1 MPAFLL
7 SWRRRARSSVRTS
20 SNRLTLACEATF
32 GVPQAPVHR
41 RRFLQATGAFAAALG
56 GGMRATRA
64 LADPAL
70 APGMR
75 ATVSA
80 DGLRLR
86 GGPGADQPLVGV
98 LDAGALVDLLGVSA
112 NGGWCRVA
120 SDAGVGHVSA
130 DYLTPTGQASAS
142 AVFDLDLDV
151 RYAPQLSPI
160 WCDPADIEMWLAY
173 HGGRGGATSARL
185 QAAIWDW
192 ETSHNAGF
200 SVDQWDCSPFAVASA
215 AQHWMPDIGFDHFL
229 YDDPLAGSR
238 VLAFLLADQTLREPS
253 IALVWRGLHYL
264 LVRGVRSIGDP
275 SQDPDG
281 AQLLGFYV
289 ADPDQRADFWL
300 GQDRF
305 IPIDRWLNE
314 LFTPISFRTPHT
326 GVPGDV
332 WQNRMVAIQRS
343 WAASGPTEAGRRNA
357 APGDYA

>member
-1 MPAFLL
+1 VA
-7 SWRRRARSSVRTS
+7 
-20 SNRLTLACEATF
+20 LACDVRF
-32 GVPQAPVHR
+32 GVTQAPVHR
-41 RRFLQATGAFAAALG
+41 RRFLQAAGAVAAALG
-56 GGMRATRA
+56 GARATRA

-70 APGMR
+70 APGMQ
-75 ATVSA
+75 ASVST
-80 DGLRLR
+80 DGLHVR
-86 GGPGADQPLVGV
+86 GGPGTDQPVVGI
-98 LDAGALVDLLGVSA
+98 LDAGAVVDLLGVSA
-112 NGGWCRVA
+112 DGGWWRVA

-130 DYLTPTGQASAS
+130 DYLTPSGQATTSAI
-142 AVFDLDLDV
+142 FDLDLDV
-151 RYAPQLSPI
+151 RYSQQLSPV
-160 WCDPADIEMWLAY
+160 WCDPADIEMWLDY
-173 HGGRGGATSARL
+173 HGGSGGAASARL

-215 AQHWMPDIGFDHFL
+215 AQHWMPGIGFDHFL

-238 VLAFLLADQTLREPS
+238 VLAFLLADQSLHEPS
-253 IALVWRGLHYL
+253 IALVWRGLHYI

-275 SQDPDG
+275 SQDPNG

-289 ADPDQRADFWL
+289 ADPDRRADFWL

-332 WQNRMVAIQRS
+332 WQHRMVAIQRS
-343 WAASGPTEAGRRNA
+343 WTASGPTEGGRRNA
-357 APGDYA
+357 VPGDYA